1 MITLPTPSGSC
12 EQAYAD
18 TVTDSVV
25 GSGGGRGSSAVITDA
40 RMGNSAEMSSRIR
53 RYTITMAFRTA
64 CFISMIFVHGSFR
77 WVLFAGAVLLPYV
90 AVLFANQANKRT
102 QPTMVKH
109 TEKIGRPQ
117 ITAGEPVEI
126 VSGRVVDDQSPADD
140 DPGQSRRVA

>member
-1 MITLPTPSGSC
+1 
-12 EQAYAD
+12 
-18 TVTDSVV
+18 
-25 GSGGGRGSSAVITDA
+25 VITDA

-102 QPTMVKH
+102 QPSKVKT
-109 TEKIGRPQ
+109 TEKIERPQ

-126 VSGRVVDDQSPADD
+126 VSGQVIDSEGSTTYDAGEARN
-140 DPGQSRRVA
+140 SRRVA